1 MKFLDELADARI
13 KEAQEAGQLDELPG
27 AGKPLSLDDDSMV
40 PEELRMAYRV
50 LKNAHCLPPE
60 LQDQREVE
68 SLEALLAGLDDDTA
82 IQRRQRSEA
91 EKRLALLR
99 ARLERRRGRGQGGLM
114 AVERAYQE
122 RLLRRLG
129 GDKE

>member
-13 KEAQEAGQLDELPG
+13 REALEQGELDDLPG
-27 AGKPLSLDDDSMV
+27 AGKPLALDDDSMV
-40 PEELRMAYRV
+40 PEELRTAYRI
-50 LKNAHCLPPE
+50 LKNANCLPPE
-60 LQDQREVE
+60 LHDQREVK

-82 IQRRQRSEA
+82 IQRRQRTEA

-99 ARLERRRGRGQGGLM
+99 ARLEQRRGCGRGGGLV

-129 GDKE
+129 GEE

>member
-50 LKNAHCLPPE
+50 LKNANCLPPE

>member
-1 MKFLDELADARI
+1 MKFLDELADERI

>member
-13 KEAQEAGQLDELPG
+13 REALEQGELDDLPG
-27 AGKPLSLDDDSMV
+27 AGKPLALDDDSMV
-40 PEELRMAYRV
+40 PEELRTAYRI
-50 LKNAHCLPPE
+50 LKNANCLPPE
-60 LQDQREVE
+60 LHDQREVE

-99 ARLERRRGRGQGGLM
+99 ARLEQRRGRGQGGLI

-129 GDKE
+129 GED

>member
-13 KEAQEAGQLDELPG
+13 REALEQGELDDLPG
-27 AGKPLSLDDDSMV
+27 AGKPLALDDDSMV
-40 PEELRMAYRV
+40 PEELRTAYRI
-50 LKNAHCLPPE
+50 LKNANCLPPE

-82 IQRRQRSEA
+82 IQRRQRTEA

-99 ARLERRRGRGQGGLM
+99 ARLEQRRGRGRGGGLV

-129 GDKE
+129 GEE

>member
-50 LKNAHCLPPE
+50 LKNANCLPPE

-99 ARLERRRGRGQGGLM
+99 ARLEWRRGRGQGGLM